1 MAKQL
6 QLRRGTTVQND
17 AFTGA
22 VGELTMD
29 TDTGALRV
37 HDGQT
42 QGGIPL
48 ARQVMPDYSTGVSA
62 TEGVEYTA
70 TENCYLYAR
79 VFCTASGSGQHIE
92 KQIIINGV
100 VVAQPRAF
108 NYCADSIMVPCAK
121 GSTYKFENV
130 NTGVGSYDFI
140 VYRCIGG

>member
-1 MAKQL
+1 MSEQW
-6 QLRRGTTVQND
+6 QIRRGTTAEND
-17 AFTGA
+17 GFTGA
-22 VGELTMD
+22 EGEITMD
-29 TDTGALRV
+29 TQKKSLRV

-48 ARQVMPDYSTGVSA
+48 ARQMMPDYSTGVSA

-79 VFCTASGSGQHIE
+79 VFGSGTGSNQHIE
-92 KQIIINGV
+92 KQVIINGI

-108 NYCADSIMVPCAK
+108 YYCADSVMMPCAK

-130 NTGVGSYDFI
+130 NTGVGSYEFK